1 MHVLSFRH
9 CTVIV
14 QNLPS
19 PFFLYHLLS
28 CCTYMSNVHADRFG
42 DICPGAQTL
51 LEHEIRCIIHYIYIY
66 MHTRVT
72 DIYCI
77 FLRIQCA
84 AEENKVCIYTP
95 SFVIYVQLFFSA
107 SCLT

>member
-1 MHVLSFRH
+1 MLIVLV
-9 CTVIV
+9 TYV
-14 QNLPS
+14 QGHKHSWNMK
-19 PFFLYHLLS
+19 FAVLY
-28 CCTYMSNVHADRFG
+28 
-42 DICPGAQTL
+42 
-51 LEHEIRCIIHYIYIY
+51 IIYIYIY

-95 SFVIYVQLFFSA
+95 SFVIYVQLFFF
-107 SCLT
+107 CILFNMNPE